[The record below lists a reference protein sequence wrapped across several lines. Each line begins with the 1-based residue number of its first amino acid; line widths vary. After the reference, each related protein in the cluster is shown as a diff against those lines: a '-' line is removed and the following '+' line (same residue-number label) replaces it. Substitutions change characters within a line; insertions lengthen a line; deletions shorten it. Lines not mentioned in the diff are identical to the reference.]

1 VSLASTRNR
10 ESEKSVLDSG
20 RNPMQHRL
28 DLQNAAI
35 DFLRRLARLDPHR
48 AGGGI
53 AAQNARGS
61 ERSLAGT
68 VRRLCHRDPAHG
80 PGSGIVNQAL
90 TRVADYLGARSAKVI
105 PVLHAGSR
113 FEIGWNM
120 QRLRLKADGRI
131 VELRDGRE
139 FPLAPATAVAEPVAT
154 SAVPVAPSVAAQE
167 AVPAPA
173 VRDLRR
179 RARLTQLEFASRL
192 GVPVE
197 TIRNWEQG
205 KRMPRGP
212 ARALL
217 AVIAHAPETVF
228 SALAKA

>member
-1 VSLASTRNR
+1 MAEDMDVARNSPIR
-10 ESEKSVLDSG
+10 PG
-20 RNPMQHRL
+20 G
-28 DLQNAAI
+28 
-35 DFLRRLARLDPHR
+35 LR
-48 AGGGI
+48 
-53 AAQNARGS
+53 
-61 ERSLAGT
+61 
-68 VRRLCHRDPAHG
+68 
-80 PGSGIVNQAL
+80 IVNQTL
-90 TRVADYLGARSAKVI
+90 TRIADYCRGRSRA
-105 PVLHAGSR
+105 
-113 FEIGWNM
+113 M

-139 FPLAPATAVAEPVAT
+139 VPLAPATTYIAPAEMVR
-154 SAVPVAPSVAAQE
+154 S
-167 AVPAPA
+167 PA

-179 RARLTQLEFASRL
+179 RARLTQQEFAARL

-228 SALAKA
+228 AALARA

>member
-1 VSLASTRNR
+1 MR
-10 ESEKSVLDSG
+10 
-20 RNPMQHRL
+20 
-28 DLQNAAI
+28 
-35 DFLRRLARLDPHR
+35 
-48 AGGGI
+48 
-53 AAQNARGS
+53 
-61 ERSLAGT
+61 
-68 VRRLCHRDPAHG
+68 
-80 PGSGIVNQAL
+80 IVNQTL
-90 TRVADYLGARSAKVI
+90 TRIAD
-105 PVLHAGSR
+105 HSR
-113 FEIGWNM
+113 VGTDM

-139 FPLAPATAVAEPVAT
+139 FPLVPATPLAALAAT
-154 SAVPVAPSVAAQE
+154 SVAPLE
-167 AVPAPA
+167 MAPPPE

-179 RARLTQLEFASRL
+179 RARLTQQEFAARL

-228 SALAKA
+228 AALAKA